1 MIEREFIS
9 EKMKQLKIK
18 EAIDSE
24 FTKSAEIGGITME
37 KTPLGERIIISTT
50 RPGIIIGR
58 GGSTIKELTNKL
70 KNKFR
75 LENPQIETLE
85 IPNPHT
91 SAEVVAKKI
100 AGELERF
107 GPSRFKGI
115 GYREM
120 GKIMTAGAFGVE
132 IVIDGPIPGARSRKW
147 RFWKGYMKKCGFI
160 SDNLLD
166 KAQSNAVLKKGTV
179 GVSVTIMHP
188 DTPLPDKIIIVEPES
203 EKTETIELE
212 EVVEEK
218 PKEETKLEEKK
229 APVKKIEAKKETKSE
244 STTEKPKPKKVIV
257 KKEETKP
264 VAKKAPA
271 KKETTK

>member
-1 MIEREFIS
+1 MIEREFIN

-18 EAIDSE
+18 EAIEGE

-37 KTPLGERIIISTT
+37 KTPLGERIVISTT

-166 KAQSNAVLKKGTV
+166 KAQADAVLKKGTV

-218 PKEETKLEEKK
+218 PKEETKLAEKK
-229 APVKKIEAKKETKSE
+229 APAKKVEAKKETKSE
-244 STTEKPKPKKVIV
+244 STTEKPKAKKAIV

-264 VAKKAPA
+264 ATKKAPT
-271 KKETTK
+271 KKETKK

>member
-1 MIEREFIS
+1 MIEREFIN

-18 EAIDSE
+18 EAIEGE

-132 IVIDGPIPGARSRKW
+132 IIIDGPIPGARSRKW

-166 KAQSNAVLKKGTV
+166 KAQANAILKKGTV

-203 EKTETIELE
+203 EKAENIELE
-212 EVVEEK
+212 EVEGEK
-218 PKEETKLEEKK
+218 PKEETKLAEKK
-229 APVKKIEAKKETKSE
+229 APAKKVEVEKETKSK
-244 STTEKPKPKKVIV
+244 STTEKPKAKKATV

-264 VAKKAPA
+264 ATKKALA